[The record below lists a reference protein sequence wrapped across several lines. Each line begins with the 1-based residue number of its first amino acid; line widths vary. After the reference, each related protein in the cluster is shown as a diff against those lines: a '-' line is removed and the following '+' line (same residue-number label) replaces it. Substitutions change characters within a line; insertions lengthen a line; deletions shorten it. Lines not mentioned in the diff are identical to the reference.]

1 MIGLIQNFLVLIYF
15 IILTKFKVNKKK
27 SYLLIFL
34 LGLDLVPYFKIG
46 SLYIGSKYIYLCF
59 VILQMFKERIN
70 LKIFKQKIIKLN
82 LVFIILGIVNTIFFI
97 SISKEVLLTPIL
109 GFSINFLIIFYLVS
123 EFKKISKKLKI
134 IIFIKYLKY
143 IIGFNFIFSIFQL
156 FFKNKIIVEIF
167 YNFYGGNSSYPAYE
181 AYQMGRFP
189 RAFGIYSSPVYLGG
203 ILSLIFISLYCF
215 NKNYRIKNYKYF
227 VLVILL
233 NTLIAFSK
241 TAIILNYFIIP
252 IIIFIDIFMK
262 KNKTY
267 FNISKKIIFLIINF
281 LILSFLVINYEK
293 IVEIINF
300 YFPGLGNHYFNIET
314 LKNSLDSRIGVQ
326 KKVGFLDKTINLIKE
341 YPFGTGFTNINDEF
355 IGDLE
360 YITQLKITG
369 FLFTIYYFIQI
380 LKLILKNLINKI
392 YLENIIII
400 IFLLV
405 GFSQNTTL
413 SLKFFPFLFLFFN
426 IRKIFKKFK

>member
-252 IIIFIDIFMK
+252 IIIFSNIDIF
-262 KNKTY
+262 
-267 FNISKKIIFLIINF
+267 
-281 LILSFLVINYEK
+281 
-293 IVEIINF
+293 
-300 YFPGLGNHYFNIET
+300 
-314 LKNSLDSRIGVQ
+314 
-326 KKVGFLDKTINLIKE
+326 
-341 YPFGTGFTNINDEF
+341 
-355 IGDLE
+355 
-360 YITQLKITG
+360 
-369 FLFTIYYFIQI
+369 
-380 LKLILKNLINKI
+380 
-392 YLENIIII
+392 
-400 IFLLV
+400 
-405 GFSQNTTL
+405 
-413 SLKFFPFLFLFFN
+413 
-426 IRKIFKKFK
+426 